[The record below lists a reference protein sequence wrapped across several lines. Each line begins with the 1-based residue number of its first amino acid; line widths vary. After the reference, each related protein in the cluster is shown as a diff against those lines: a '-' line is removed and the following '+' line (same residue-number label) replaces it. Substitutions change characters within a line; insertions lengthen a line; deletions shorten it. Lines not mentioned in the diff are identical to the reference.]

1 MAEIGIVLPYLVLGA
16 MGLYSFYLYNYQPK
30 PDQYVQGV
38 NQKGGKIQATPATS
52 GKPQDT
58 QVTKSMDEAPKAASK
73 ALDFREAG
81 MVYGLE
87 KAQSLNVTN
96 LNEDYKPYSA
106 PPQESTYSMTD
117 FLDEKA
123 KNYAWLE
130 ANATPFYFS
139 RDGEI
144 PLASTQQSNPNVEIP
159 SKAGIRGDTKSSL
172 GTYSRAYIDSGYDE
186 KPPTSAAKDM
196 LLGQGEPETSE
207 VTNVPE
213 EGRLN
218 RDWNPWGPGGAVQTL
233 YNKQHEYVT
242 QQRGTNRS
250 HIVSSQSSGAKTP
263 AVPGWIKYKRK

>member
-1 MAEIGIVLPYLVLGA
+1 MAEVSIVLPYLVLGA

-30 PDQYVQGV
+30 PDQFVQGV
-38 NQKGGKIQATPATS
+38 NQKGGKIQTS
-52 GKPQDT
+52 ADRGSKSQDT
-58 QVTKSMDEAPKAASK
+58 QVTKSMNEQPKVESK
-73 ALDFREAG
+73 SLDFREAG
-81 MVYGLE
+81 MVYGIE
-87 KAQSLNVTN
+87 RAQSLNVTN

-106 PPQESTYSMTD
+106 PPQESTYSMTE
-117 FLDEKA
+117 FLDNKA

-172 GTYSRAYIDSGYDE
+172 GTYSRAYIDSGYDD
-186 KPPTSAAKDM
+186 KTPSSAAKDM
-196 LLGQGEPETSE
+196 MLGAGEPETYE

-213 EGRLN
+213 EGKLN
-218 RDWNPWGPGGAVQTL
+218 RDWNPWGPGGVVQTL

-250 HIVSSQSSGAKTP
+250 HIVASESSGAKTP
-263 AVPGWIKYKRK
+263 ALPGFIKYKRK